1 MLFQSLSA
9 NLQNIKRNCFGVKC
23 FTYMVL
29 FTDKIPFNLA
39 ALSDYFTFNSS
50 LVIFFSIKHDNYA
63 FILLWYE
70 FGYGHSAFQKW

>member
-1 MLFQSLSA
+1 
-9 NLQNIKRNCFGVKC
+9 
-23 FTYMVL
+23 MVL

-50 LVIFFSIKHDNYA
+50 LVIFLSIKHDNYA

-70 FGYGHSAFQKW
+70 FGDPHPAFQK